1 MKHPAP
7 GLAAAAEPPA
17 AYQSARPCAGSAA
30 DAALPPQAAIL
41 VVDDAP
47 ASLGLLHDMLRG
59 QGYRTFVAIS
69 GERALD
75 LAQRVQ
81 PDLILLDVVLPGLDG
96 LQTCRRLKDN
106 PATADIPVIFVSAC
120 SDTGDIV
127 AGFDAGAADY
137 IAKPLR
143 PLEVCARVRAQLKA
157 RSASRSDT
165 QQARR
170 LSMIVEGMDE
180 GLLLLGPDGRI
191 QYANPAAERCL
202 GYREAELAGRPLAA
216 LLAGTAAAD
225 YTAYFSK
232 HAPQA
237 QRDSGSGEA
246 RCRGTREVLLQ
257 QPDGGLRAMDLSL
270 SAMASGE
277 QLHVALLHDITHHKQ
292 SETALQR
299 AALADPLTGIA
310 NRRQFDTCL
319 EREWQRAVRS
329 ARPLSLL
336 VLDVDHF
343 KLYNDLLGHAA
354 GDQCL
359 QAVASTL
366 QAHALRATDLAARY
380 GGEEFVLLLPDT
392 PHAGAAKLAES
403 IRADIERLR
412 VPNPRSPTSDFV
424 TVSVGA
430 ASFVPSL
437 FDDIRSLFLAADRAM
452 YDAKAAGRNRVLAV
466 EGGYTW
472 ETLQR
477 ALAR

>member
-1 MKHPAP
+1 MNHPAF
-7 GLAAAAEPPA
+7 APA
-17 AYQSARPCAGSAA
+17 APDR
-30 DAALPPQAAIL
+30 QAAIL
-41 VVDDAP
+41 IVDDAP
-47 ASLGLLHDMLRG
+47 ASLGLLQDMLRS

-81 PDLILLDVVLPGLDG
+81 PDLILLDVMLPGLDG
-96 LQTCRRLKDN
+96 LETCRRLKAS

-120 SDTGDIV
+120 SDTDDIV
-127 AGFDAGAADY
+127 AGFDQGAADY

-143 PLEVCARVRAQLKA
+143 LPEVCARVRAQLNF
-157 RSASRSDT
+157 RSASQSST

-170 LSMIVEGMDE
+170 LRMIVDGMDE
-180 GLLLLGPDGRI
+180 GLMLLGQDGRI
-191 QYANPAAERCL
+191 QYANPASERCL
-202 GYREAELAGRPLAA
+202 GYSDTELAGRPLSA
-216 LLAGTAAAD
+216 LLAEPAAND
-225 YTAYFSK
+225 YAAYFDHR
-232 HAPQA
+232 HAGL
-237 QRDSGSGEA
+237 DEA
-246 RCRGTREVLLQ
+246 LQERCRGTREVVLHQ
-257 QPDGGLRAMDLSL
+257 ADGSLRAMDLSL
-270 SAMASGE
+270 SPMASGE
-277 QLHVALLHDITHHKQ
+277 QLYVALLHDITHHKQ

-299 AALADPLTGIA
+299 AAMADPLTGIA
-310 NRRQFDTCL
+310 NRRQFDACL
-319 EREWQRAVRS
+319 EREWQRALRN
-329 ARPLSLL
+329 AKPLSLL

-359 QAVASTL
+359 QALASTL

-403 IRADIERLR
+403 IRADVERLR
-412 VPNPRSPTSDFV
+412 VPNPRSTTSDFV

-430 ASFVPSL
+430 ATFVPTQ

-452 YDAKAAGRNRVLAV
+452 YDAKAAGRNRVVAV
-466 EGGYTW
+466 GGGYAW
-472 ETLQR
+472 EAMQG